1 MGKYDYDVVLKSTS
15 GTKLNG
21 TNTNQM
27 SFTFDWSVLED
38 KPYEMSFAFLSDSF
52 TTTST
57 TCSSAILTDLYLGNA
72 YTTTT
77 TESAPFSSVIGLV
90 ASGTG
95 TTGASYLRAEA
106 QSNDHIYLI
115 NRPRQNKFTI
125 SIIGLDFATL
135 NAGLATGVNWSLTL
149 HFKDASKNE

>member
-1 MGKYDYDVVLKSTS
+1 MANYDVVLKSTS

-27 SFTFDWSVLED
+27 SFTFDWSVLDD
-38 KPYEMSFAFLSDSF
+38 KPYELSFSFLSDAF
-52 TTTST
+52 TTTTT
-57 TCSSAILTDLYLGNA
+57 TCSSAILSDLFLGNA

-77 TESAPFSSVIGLV
+77 TESAPFSSVLGLI

-95 TTGASYLRAEA
+95 ASGVSYLRAES

-115 NRPRQNKFTI
+115 GRPRQNKFTI
-125 SIIGLDFATL
+125 SIIGLDYATL
-135 NAGLATGVNWSLTL
+135 NAGLATGVNWSLCL
-149 HFKDASKNE
+149 HFKDASRE